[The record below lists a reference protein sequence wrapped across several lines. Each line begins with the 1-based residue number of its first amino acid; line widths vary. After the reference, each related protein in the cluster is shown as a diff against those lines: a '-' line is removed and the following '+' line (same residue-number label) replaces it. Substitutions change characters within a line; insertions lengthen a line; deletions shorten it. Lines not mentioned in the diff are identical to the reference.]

1 MNMPIRCLLID
12 DEPLA
17 QELLLDHIH
26 QIPVLEVVGVAS
38 NALQAIELHQKTK
51 PDLLLLD
58 INLPRMN
65 GYELLRSLPGKPPWV
80 VVISGY
86 QEFAF
91 EGFENNVLDFL
102 LKPVT
107 FSRFVRAV
115 TKVQERIQSLET
127 ELVGGSAAKS
137 VGTTLTPDGQMAI
150 KDGRT
155 MINVVCQDIILIE
168 AMSDYVKIQLPER
181 VVVSHQRV
189 SALEKL
195 LPAPL
200 FVRVNRSFIVNTAK
214 IRQTDGQ
221 QIEMQNG
228 QRVPV
233 GSTYRAVVSS
243 IIRNGL

>member
-1 MNMPIRCLLID
+1 MNTHLRCLLID

-17 QELLLDHIH
+17 QELLLDHIAE
-26 QIPVLEVVGVAS
+26 VSNLEIVGVAS
-38 NALQAIELHQKTK
+38 NALQAIELYQSLK

-65 GYELLRSLPGKPPWV
+65 GYELLRSLPGKAPWV
-80 VVISGY
+80 IAVSGY

-91 EGFENNVLDFL
+91 EGFENNVVDFL

-107 FSRFVRAV
+107 FSRFVRAIA
-115 TKVQERIQSLET
+115 KVHERIQALDTGGATASLAT
-127 ELVGGSAAKS
+127 TVGAAS
-137 VGTTLTPDGQMAI
+137 GQLAI
-150 KDGRT
+150 KEGKN
-155 MINVVCQDIILIE
+155 MVNVACQDIILIE
-168 AMSDYVKIQLPER
+168 AMSDYVKITLPDR
-181 VVVSHQRV
+181 TLVSHQRV

-200 FVRVNRSFIVNTAK
+200 FVRVNRSFIVNTAR

-221 QIEMQNG
+221 QIEMQSG

-233 GSTYRAVVSS
+233 GTTYRSVVSS
-243 IIRNGL
+243 IIRGAL

>member
-1 MNMPIRCLLID
+1 MNTHLRCLLID

-17 QELLLDHIH
+17 QELLLDHIA
-26 QIPVLEVVGVAS
+26 QVPNLEIVGVAS
-38 NALQAIELHQKTK
+38 NALQAIDLYQSLK

-65 GYELLRSLPGKPPWV
+65 GYELLRSLPGKAPWV
-80 VVISGY
+80 IAVSGY

-91 EGFENNVLDFL
+91 EGFENNVVDFL

-107 FSRFVRAV
+107 FSRFVRAIA
-115 TKVQERIQSLET
+115 KVHERIQAVDTGGVPTSLAT
-127 ELVGGSAAKS
+127 TVSAAS
-137 VGTTLTPDGQMAI
+137 GQLAI
-150 KDGRT
+150 KEGKN
-155 MINVVCQDIILIE
+155 MVNVACQDIILIE
-168 AMSDYVKIQLPER
+168 AMSDYVKITLPDR
-181 VVVSHQRV
+181 TLVSHQRV

-200 FVRVNRSFIVNTAK
+200 FVRVNRSFIVNTAR

-221 QIEMQNG
+221 QIEMQSG

-233 GSTYRAVVSS
+233 GTTYRSVVSS
-243 IIRNGL
+243 IIRGAL

>member
-1 MNMPIRCLLID
+1 MNIPIRCLLVD

-26 QIPVLEVVGVAS
+26 QIPSLEVVGVAS
-38 NALQAIELHQKTK
+38 NALQAIELYQKAK

-65 GYELLRSLPGKPPWV
+65 GYELLRSLPGKSPWV
-80 VVISGY
+80 VVISGC
-86 QEFAF
+86 QDFAF
-91 EGFENNVLDFL
+91 EGFENNVVDFL

-107 FSRFVRAV
+107 FSRFVRAI
-115 TKVQERIQSLET
+115 TKVQERIQSLEIAP
-127 ELVGGSAAKS
+127 VGGSSAGP
-137 VGTTLTPDGQMAI
+137 GTTITPDGQLAI

-155 MINVVCQDIILIE
+155 MVNVVCRDIILIE

-195 LPAPL
+195 LPTPL
-200 FVRVNRSFIVNTAK
+200 FVRVNRSFIINTAK

-221 QIEMQNG
+221 QIEMQSG
-228 QRVPV
+228 HRVPV
-233 GSTYRAVVSS
+233 GSTYRAVVNS
-243 IIRNGL
+243 IIRSGL